1 MRHGMRRVVGRALG
15 RAKALPAQSVHALA
29 GARSRL
35 PDGGVALT
43 FDDGP
48 HPESTVAI
56 LDVLAELEVSATF
69 FCVGKNAE
77 RYPEIIRRALAEG
90 HSVGS
95 HSMTHRHPAHVPDA
109 VTREEYLGGR
119 QAVERVTGRSVRL
132 FRPPHG
138 HMSVT
143 HAALMRRQRMKPWL
157 WTVDPEDWRPGVTV
171 HDVVRGAAGTR
182 RGDVILLHD
191 WVEEPWAPEALDRSA
206 TVEAVRPIVD
216 DIRRRGLHF
225 TTLPS

>member
-1 MRHGMRRVVGRALG
+1 MRRVVGHALW
-15 RAKALPAQSVHALA
+15 RAKALPPLSVHALA

-35 PDGGVALT
+35 PDRGVALT

-48 HPESTVAI
+48 HPEYTVGI
-56 LDVLAELEVSATF
+56 LDVLADLEVPATF

-77 RYPEIIRRALAEG
+77 RFPGITRRALAEG
-90 HSVGS
+90 HAVGS
-95 HSMTHRHPAHVPDA
+95 HSMTHPHPGRVPHA
-109 VTREEYLGGR
+109 VIRREYVAGR
-119 QAVERVTGRSVRL
+119 QAVEAITDRPTRL

-138 HMSVT
+138 YVGLT
-143 HAALMRRQRMKPWL
+143 HAALLRRRGFQPWL
-157 WTVDPEDWRPGVTV
+157 WTIDPEDWRPGVTV
-171 HDVVRGAAGTR
+171 DSVVRVATQAQS
-182 RGDVILLHD
+182 GDIILLHD

-216 DIRRRGLHF
+216 ALRRRGLRF

>member
-1 MRHGMRRVVGRALG
+1 LAHARW
-15 RAKALPAQSVHALA
+15 RAKEVPKRTVHTLA
-29 GARSRL
+29 GARSHLADR
-35 PDGGVALT
+35 GVALT

-48 HPESTVAI
+48 HPEYTAAI
-56 LDVLAELEVSATF
+56 LDVLAELEVPATF

-77 RYPEIIRRALAEG
+77 RFPGITRRALAEG
-90 HSVGS
+90 HAVGS
-95 HSMTHRHPAHVPDA
+95 HSMTHPHPADVSHA
-109 VTREEYLGGR
+109 AIRREYVSGR
-119 QAVERVTGRSVRL
+119 LAVEKITGRPIRL

-138 HMSVT
+138 YVGPT
-143 HAALMRRQRMKPWL
+143 HAAVLRRGAFQPWL

-171 HDVVRGAAGTR
+171 DEIVRVASEAKG
-182 RGDVILLHD
+182 GDVILLHD

-216 DIRRRGLHF
+216 ALRRRALRF